1 MQTLKLLQLLIN
13 NRSTWVK
20 AKLTKAVLVIA
31 LAAAILLPLYNVFFI
46 YPSFSHQ
53 LIKNIEDE
61 AVRVVAHLSS
71 MFVKE
76 VTELR
81 KDNLP
86 HDLIHMSEA
95 VKRDFRLWK
104 LKIFSETGEVIY
116 STDPK
121 DIGNINKYRYF
132 HEIVAKGNVHLV
144 IVKKDT
150 LTLEEQ
156 KVTADVAS
164 TYVPIMRDGRFIGAF
179 EIYYDIT
186 ARKGRLD
193 TLTKHYSCILFF
205 IGVVSIAL
213 IIFVFKANKEI
224 IAEKE
229 RWDVTFDS
237 INDPVAIIDRN
248 FKFIRV
254 NKAMADKLGVPKEKA
269 IGLTCYETVHGK
281 SEPTAQCPHNKLLS
295 DGQVHV
301 EEVYEERLG
310 GWYLVS
316 VSPIYDSQGQV
327 TGSVHIAHDI
337 NERKKAEE
345 ALRRSEDNLNRAQE
359 VARIGSWCLD
369 IPKNELLWS
378 KETYRI
384 FNVPFDT
391 PLTYEAFLQIVHPD
405 DRNYVGRCWKAALS
419 QEPYD
424 IEHRIVVDGK
434 VKWVNEKAEL
444 MFNEKGEP
452 LVGIGTVQDITDRKK
467 AEDALKEKSR
477 QLENLLKDLKL
488 RVEEEVEK
496 RMEKEQLLIHQ
507 SKLAAMGEMIGAIA
521 HQWRQPLNALG
532 LIVQGIKDA
541 HEYGELNKD
550 YIDESVNKSMMQIK
564 FMSKT
569 IDDFRNFFGPDKQK
583 ITFDVI
589 KAVEEVLSILNA
601 MLKNNSID
609 VKVECKQSRLLVD
622 GYPNEFKQVVMNLIN
637 NAKDAI
643 IEAKEK
649 GILTP
654 DEKGLIAVDVKKDV
668 DKVIIKIS
676 DNGGGIPEKIID
688 RIFEPYFT
696 TKEQGKGTGIGLYMS
711 KMIIESNMGGR
722 IYAENVENGA
732 MFTIELNE
740 ILPDKDN

>member
-1 MQTLKLLQLLIN
+1 MMN
-13 NRSTWVK
+13 YVVK
-20 AKLTKAVLVIA
+20 AKSIKAVLVIA
-31 LAAAILLPLYNVFFI
+31 LAAAILLPLYNIFFI
-46 YPSFSHQ
+46 YPSFKQQ
-53 LIKNIEDE
+53 LKQHIEDE
-61 AVRVVAHLSS
+61 AVRVADHLSS

-76 VTELR
+76 VAELR
-81 KDNLP
+81 RDNLP

-116 STDPK
+116 STDAK
-121 DIGNINKYRYF
+121 DIGAINKYRYF

-150 LTLEEQ
+150 LALEEQ

-205 IGVVSIAL
+205 IGIVSIAL

-229 RWDVTFDS
+229 RWDTTFNS
-237 INDPVAIIDRN
+237 INDPIAIIDRN

-316 VSPIYDSQGQV
+316 VSPIHDSQGQV
-327 TGSVHIAHDI
+327 TGSVHIAYDI
-337 NERKKAEE
+337 NE
-345 ALRRSEDNLNRAQE
+345 
-359 VARIGSWCLD
+359 
-369 IPKNELLWS
+369 
-378 KETYRI
+378 
-384 FNVPFDT
+384 
-391 PLTYEAFLQIVHPD
+391 
-405 DRNYVGRCWKAALS
+405 
-419 QEPYD
+419 
-424 IEHRIVVDGK
+424 
-434 VKWVNEKAEL
+434 
-444 MFNEKGEP
+444 
-452 LVGIGTVQDITDRKK
+452 RKK

-477 QLENLLKDLKL
+477 QLENLTKDLKL

-532 LIVQGIKDA
+532 LIVQDIKDA
-541 HEYGELNKD
+541 YKYGALTDE
-550 YIDESVNKSMMQIK
+550 YIDDSVNKSMNQIK

-649 GILTP
+649 GSLTP
-654 DEKGLIAVDVKKDV
+654 DEKGLIAVDVKKDG
-668 DKVIIKIS
+668 DKVIVEIS
-676 DNGGGIPEKIID
+676 DNGGGIPEEVID
-688 RIFEPYFT
+688 RIFEPYFST
-696 TKEQGKGTGIGLYMS
+696 REEGKGTGIGLYMS
-711 KMIIESNMGGR
+711 KMIIESSMGGR

-732 MFTIELNE
+732 MFTIELSLTPSEEGSNCE
-740 ILPDKDN
+740 R